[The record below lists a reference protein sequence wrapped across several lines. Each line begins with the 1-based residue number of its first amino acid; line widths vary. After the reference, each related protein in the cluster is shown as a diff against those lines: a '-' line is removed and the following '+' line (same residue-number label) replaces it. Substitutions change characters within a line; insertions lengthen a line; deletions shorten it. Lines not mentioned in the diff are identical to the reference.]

1 LLLVYG
7 TTAEVRNAGSS
18 VFSEESR
25 ETSRAL
31 ESVDE
36 NTKFQPRDKS
46 ITPTRERPGTASRI
60 RSATVVQ
67 HPSNLQITTNAP
79 PPFMNGALRSA
90 TMTSATPRSGES
102 FASSASSKAGGDF
115 TEEDRIFEKIFL
127 RLQQSS
133 EMALK
138 TLPSVSS
145 NFFTAM
151 KINSQQSNPD
161 QPKQFW
167 QVLIQKCS
175 ISLQNA
181 EALKARLSTI
191 KLKEPGIRTQGA
203 FWELCNAFIHV
214 I

>member
-1 LLLVYG
+1 
-7 TTAEVRNAGSS
+7 
-18 VFSEESR
+18 
-25 ETSRAL
+25 
-31 ESVDE
+31 
-36 NTKFQPRDKS
+36 
-46 ITPTRERPGTASRI
+46 
-60 RSATVVQ
+60 
-67 HPSNLQITTNAP
+67 
-79 PPFMNGALRSA
+79 MNGAQRSA

-102 FASSASSKAGGDF
+102 FASSNSGRIGGDF

-145 NFFTAM
+145 HFFTAM
-151 KINSQQSNPD
+151 NISSQQSNPD
-161 QPKQFW
+161 QPRQFW

-175 ISLQNA
+175 IALQNA
-181 EALKARLSTI
+181 ETLKARLSLI

-214 I
+214 SPMQNFLYWHNANLCRLTLILLSK